1 MRILT
6 AQSLGLCF
14 GVRDALAIARRAARP
29 TQITVHGEL
38 VHNPLVAAELRQLGF
53 TQAAENRRSEV
64 PRTAQ
69 VLITAHGISD
79 RERARL
85 LSAGKELIDTTCPLV
100 RKAHAAARQLD
111 EQGYHVLVVG
121 QRTHVEVRGLTED
134 LRSFDVIE
142 TLADVRA
149 LAFPRLG
156 MIAQTTTLQADLVA
170 FRAAVAHQN
179 PRAEIRCVDTICQP
193 TKDRQ
198 NALDQL
204 LDAVDLAVVVGGH
217 HSNNTRQL
225 VATCLD
231 RGVAAYHVEAAGE
244 LRAEWFRGVE
254 TVGLTA
260 GTSTLPETI
269 AAVRA
274 RLEDIAA
281 LRESPKRRVSPW
293 RGAGAH
299 IVMSKEV

>member
-1 MRILT
+1 MKILT
-6 AQSLGLCF
+6 AASLGMCF
-14 GVRDALAIARRAARP
+14 GVRDALAIARHAPRP
-29 TQITVHGEL
+29 THITVHGEL
-38 VHNPLVAAELRQLGF
+38 VHNPLVAAELQQLGF
-53 TQAAENRRSEV
+53 TQASETGRAGV
-64 PRTAQ
+64 PATTQ

-85 LSAGKELIDTTCPLV
+85 LMAGKDLIDTTCPLV

-111 EQGYHVLVVG
+111 QQGYHLLVVG
-121 QRTHVEVRGLTED
+121 KRTHVEVRGLTED
-134 LRSFDVIE
+134 LRSFDVLE

-149 LAFPRLG
+149 FAFPRLA
-156 MIAQTTTLQADLVA
+156 MIAQTTTLQADFVA
-170 FRAAVAHQN
+170 FHAAVAHQN

-204 LDAVDLAVVVGGH
+204 LDAVELAVVVGGH
-217 HSNNTRQL
+217 HSNNTRHL

-231 RGVAAYHVEAAGE
+231 RGVPAYHVEDAGE
-244 LRAEWFRGVE
+244 LRAEWFEGVE

-269 AAVRA
+269 AAVRG
-274 RLEDIAA
+274 RLEEIAH
-281 LRESPKRRVSPW
+281 RRQSQEQRVSRW
-293 RGAGAH
+293 RGAGAQK
-299 IVMSKEV
+299 VASEEV